1 MNKSSRKKAVA
12 AAILSM
18 VYLYGVTLGNVV
30 FAEAAP
36 QTPVAVES
44 AANQVTPVAGTR
56 LPGQEAETNQQKV
69 YTGVIVDASG
79 LGLET
84 TFSPLILDTNGRAI
98 YGKHNID
105 PRIAISQGMVE
116 YATGLTG
123 AVAKSRAGSNP
134 LVVKAL
140 RVQSGRN
147 SANKVNLVVS
157 TEDGDKILLANE
169 SSGMLKNCAV
179 VFVK

>member
-1 MNKSSRKKAVA
+1 MNKSIRKKAVTA
-12 AAILSM
+12 ALLGM
-18 VYLYGVTLGNVV
+18 VCLYGVTLGNMAL
-30 FAEAAP
+30 AEAAP
-36 QTPVAVES
+36 QTSVAVKS

-56 LPGQEAETNQQKV
+56 LPDHKAETNQQTM
-69 YTGVIVDASG
+69 YTGVIVDASS
-79 LGLET
+79 LGLES
-84 TFSPLILDTNGRAI
+84 TFSPLLLDTNGRAI
-98 YGKHNID
+98 YGKHVD

-140 RVQSGRN
+140 RVQSGGN
-147 SANKVNLVVS
+147 SANKVNVVVS